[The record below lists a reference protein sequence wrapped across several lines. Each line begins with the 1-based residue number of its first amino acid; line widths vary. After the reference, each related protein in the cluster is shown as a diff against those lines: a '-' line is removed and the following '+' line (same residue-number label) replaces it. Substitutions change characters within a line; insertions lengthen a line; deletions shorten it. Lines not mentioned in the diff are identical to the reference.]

1 MFLIVS
7 HFATPTNDFTLL
19 KRNMIFFPTVSLPV
33 SKVAPFTLTVS
44 LFPSPQSIRLE
55 LRVCEIFIQR

>member
-1 MFLIVS
+1 MLVYTYLKILFLIVS

-19 KRNMIFFPTVSLPV
+19 KRDTIFFPTVSLPV

-44 LFPSPQSIRLE
+44 LSFPPLSR
-55 LRVCEIFIQR
+55 